1 MNPLD
6 IQMKDILNVFC
17 DTTTNVAN
25 MNYLNAQ
32 QIALDHRMEPIE
44 IHDDNEVPLET
55 YCNA

>member
-1 MNPLD
+1 
-6 IQMKDILNVFC
+6 MKDILNVFC